1 MSDVAAATLRV
12 QISGAGP
19 VRLDLAFEMGRRELI
34 ALVGPSGSGKT
45 TVLRTIA
52 GLVPSATGTIHCDGQ
67 TWLDSGA
74 RLHTSPQSRRV
85 GLVFQDYALFP
96 HLTARETVALAIDA
110 GTLDERRAKAD
121 AWLTR
126 VNLDGLGDRRP
137 SQLSGG
143 QQQRV
148 ALARALARDPRVL
161 LLDEPFSA
169 VDKMTRDRL
178 KRELATLRTTLACP
192 ILMVTHDLDEALAL
206 ADRIGVLHRGSLLQI
221 GTPDDVLLRPSN
233 ATVARLMG
241 QTNIFTGT
249 ILMTSSA
256 GSAGKLAWAGGTLE
270 ITDTGS
276 FAVGRTVTW
285 MIPSDSIVLHR
296 RGRPSQGEREN
307 PVTGR
312 IAQITRLGD
321 QTVVTL
327 DLAGD
332 TRLNLRLPTHAA
344 RRNEMETGAQATVS
358 LLAANLHIVEAAQ
371 SQETTPGL

>member
-1 MSDVAAATLRV
+1 MSEAAATALRV
-12 QISGAGP
+12 RITGAGP
-19 VRLDLAFEMGRRELI
+19 VTLDLAFEMRRNELI

-52 GLVPSATGTIHCDGQ
+52 GLVPAATGQIHCDGE
-67 TWLDSGA
+67 TWLDSEA
-74 RLHTSPQSRRV
+74 RVHASPQSRHV

-96 HLTARETVALAIDA
+96 HLSARDTVALAVDA
-110 GTLDERRAKAD
+110 QTPAEKRAGAET
-121 AWLTR
+121 WLAR

-148 ALARALARDPRVL
+148 ALARALAREPRVL

-178 KRELATLRTTLACP
+178 KRELAALRTTLACP

-206 ADRIGVLHRGSLLQI
+206 ADRIGVLHRGALLQI
-221 GTPDDVLLRPSN
+221 GTPDDVLLRPRTT
-233 ATVARLMG
+233 TVARLMG
-241 QTNIFTGT
+241 QTNIFAGT
-249 ILMTSSA
+249 VAAVASRGVPGRLT
-256 GSAGKLAWAGGTLE
+256 WADGTLE
-270 ITDTGS
+270 IANTGA
-276 FAVGRTVTW
+276 FAVGAAVTW
-285 MIPSDSIVLHR
+285 LIPSDAIVLHR

-321 QTVVTL
+321 QTAVTL
-327 DLAGD
+327 DLAGNA
-332 TRLNLRLPTHAA
+332 RLNLRLPTHAA
-344 RRNEMETGAQATVS
+344 RRNELEAGAEATVS
-358 LLAANLHIVEAAQ
+358 LLAESLHVIEAVRG
-371 SQETTPGL
+371 T

>member
-1 MSDVAAATLRV
+1 MSEPMAPALRV
-12 QISGAGP
+12 RITGAKP
-19 VRLDLAFEMGRRELI
+19 VMLDLAFEMGHRELI

-52 GLVPSATGTIHCDGQ
+52 GLVPAATGNITSHGE
-67 TWLDSGA
+67 TWLDSDA
-74 RLHTSPQSRRV
+74 QISASPQSRRV

-96 HLTARETVALAIDA
+96 HLSARKTVALAVSA
-110 GTLDERRAKAD
+110 GTPAD
-121 AWLTR
+121 KLAVADTWLAR

-137 SQLSGG
+137 SELSGG

-148 ALARALARDPRVL
+148 ALARALAREPLVL

-178 KRELATLRTTLACP
+178 KRELAVLRSTLACP

-221 GTPDDVLLRPSN
+221 GPPDDVLLRPRT

-241 QTNIFTGT
+241 QMNIFTGS
-249 ILMTSSA
+249 IAQVSSTTTP
-256 GSAGKLAWAGGTLE
+256 GKLSWAGGTLD
-270 ITDTGS
+270 IADTGA
-276 FAVGRTVTW
+276 FAANTAVTW
-285 MIPSDSIVLHR
+285 MIPSDAIVLHR

-321 QTVVTL
+321 QTAVTL

-332 TRLNLRLPTHAA
+332 ARLNLRLPTHAA
-344 RRNEMETGAQATVS
+344 RRNEIATGADATVS
-358 LLAANLHIVEAAQ
+358 LLAESLHVIEAVH
-371 SQETTPGL
+371 GG

>member
-1 MSDVAAATLRV
+1 MSEAAVAGALSVRLT
-12 QISGAGP
+12 GAGP
-19 VRLDLAFEMGRRELI
+19 VPLDLGFEMGARELI

-45 TVLRTIA
+45 TVLRAIA
-52 GLVPSATGTIHCDGQ
+52 GLVPAATGRITCGGE
-67 TWLDSGA
+67 TWLDSDA
-74 RLHTSPQSRRV
+74 CRSATPQSRRV

-96 HLTARETVALAIDA
+96 HLSARDTVALAVDA
-110 GTLDERRAKAD
+110 PTPDAKRAAAD
-121 AWLTR
+121 VWLTR

-148 ALARALARDPRVL
+148 ALARALAREPRVL

-206 ADRIGVLHRGSLLQI
+206 ADRIGVLHRGALLQL
-221 GTPDDVLLRPSN
+221 GTPDDVLLRPKS
-233 ATVARLMG
+233 ATVAWLMG
-241 QTNIFTGT
+241 QTNIFAGT
-249 ILMTSSA
+249 VTATSA
-256 GSAGKLAWAGGTLE
+256 PNTPGRLAWAGGTLE
-270 ITDTGS
+270 IADTGA
-276 FAVGRTVTW
+276 FAAGTSVAW
-285 MIPSDSIVLHR
+285 MIPSDAIVLHR

-312 IAQITRLGD
+312 IAQMTRLGD

-327 DLAGD
+327 ALAGD
-332 TRLNLRLPTHAA
+332 ARLNMRLPTHAA
-344 RRNEMETGAQATVS
+344 RRNELEPGAEATVS
-358 LLAANLHIVEAAQ
+358 LLASSLHVI
-371 SQETTPGL
+371 ETMA